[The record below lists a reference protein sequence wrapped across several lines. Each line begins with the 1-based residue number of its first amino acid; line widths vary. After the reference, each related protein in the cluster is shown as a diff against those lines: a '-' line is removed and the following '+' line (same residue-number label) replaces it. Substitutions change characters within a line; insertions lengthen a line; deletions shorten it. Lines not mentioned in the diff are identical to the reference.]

1 MWISRAVTGKHV
13 PAPHAI
19 PGGIIWPTL
28 VMAVLVV
35 ALVVVAALTGLLEE
49 VAEPFLVRLGFLM
62 RTPRGRVATER
73 GWQHLGMQPPQ
84 DRTQLF

>member
-1 MWISRAVTGKHV
+1 MGLSTLAISVGEEPQT
-13 PAPHAI
+13 I
-19 PGGIIWPTL
+19 
-28 VMAVLVV
+28 
-35 ALVVVAALTGLLEE
+35 EE